1 MEVIMRRTKMSKP
14 VPVIRVYFETPNL
27 SSSYEVA
34 TFTEEKYFDAC
45 YRQLEK
51 VAKQEGYLLTE
62 NLSQS

>member
-1 MEVIMRRTKMSKP
+1 MSKP
-14 VPVIRVYFETPNL
+14 VPVIRVYFDTPNF

-51 VAKQEGYLLTE
+51 VAKQEGYVLTE
-62 NLSQS
+62 SFSELEDAS